1 MLGRLPPIARVNLV
15 LVLAVAP
22 LPCAAEDEHLLVLA
36 PPREPVEHGVA
47 RARPRRSP
55 IARPPP
61 MATRERLEAHAI
73 NVDWLVRLRWV
84 VWGGLSLLTARVPW
98 GLSIGLPLG

>member
-1 MLGRLPPIARVNLV
+1 
-15 LVLAVAP
+15 
-22 LPCAAEDEHLLVLA
+22 
-36 PPREPVEHGVA
+36 
-47 RARPRRSP
+47 
-55 IARPPP
+55 

-84 VWGGLSLLTARVPW
+84 VWGGLSLLTAQVPW